1 MSDDEADAA
10 GAAAA
15 DAYAAEFAADDDYDE
30 SIFAKKAPEP
40 PSEAVLKSKARE
52 IIAESDR
59 DKVTYRMVRNMLE
72 ERLSLPEDGLKPRKK
87 EINAIVDAI
96 IAEDVDMQDAAEEAA
111 LQGVL
116 CALETND
123 GHQRVG
129 SRGEGGHKVPCYKNQ
144 AETLRIRDRLVIIV
158 PNQLDVLLHRSFACA
173 IRTWFLITSV
183 RPGSNGPNY
192 NFLPQQRD
200 ERGHETVGRPVSR

>member
-72 ERLSLPEDGLKPRKK
+72 GMLSLPASGGTSFRWQPG
-87 EINAIVDAI
+87 
-96 IAEDVDMQDAAEEAA
+96 Q
-111 LQGVL
+111 LQTWRP
-116 CALETND
+116 A
-123 GHQRVG
+123 
-129 SRGEGGHKVPCYKNQ
+129 
-144 AETLRIRDRLVIIV
+144 
-158 PNQLDVLLHRSFACA
+158 RS
-173 IRTWFLITSV
+173 
-183 RPGSNGPNY
+183 
-192 NFLPQQRD
+192 
-200 ERGHETVGRPVSR
+200 GR